1 MKKIDKNYF
10 PGWVRKSISFTI
22 DDGNLEMDK
31 KFIDIVKPYGIKGTF
46 NISNFYFDKLSPA
59 GYRAFYEG
67 YEIANHCKYHPYVF
81 DDGVEYV
88 IKDEPRPEHA
98 ESENTVYA
106 SAGVEGLFE
115 KEYVRGWRNITDV
128 KNYIRFTRECTAS
141 IKEVFGAQKIGFVWP
156 FGRQN
161 SAELFELLKKEPFY
175 GIRQGGETEDKTNFA
190 IPADR
195 YTWSFNAIHSSL
207 LSVAEK
213 FKNYPDDGALKT
225 FIFGA
230 HSIDFENAEKWC
242 DLEKFARDFGN
253 RPEKY
258 WYATNVEI
266 FDYEDAV
273 KALTVTDEKIE
284 NPTDIAV
291 YVTVDGEKTVIPPH
305 TEILF

>member
-46 NISNFYFDKLSPA
+46 NIGNFHFDKLSPE

-67 YEIANHCKYHPYVF
+67 YEIANHCRYHPYAF
-81 DDGVEYV
+81 ADGVEYV
-88 IKDEPRPEHA
+88 IKDTPHPEHA

-106 SAGVEGLFE
+106 TEVEGLFC
-115 KEYVRGWRNITDV
+115 KENPKGWRNITDA
-128 KNYIRFTRECTAS
+128 KNYIRFTRECTAI
-141 IKEVFGAQKIGFVWP
+141 IKEVFGAQKVGFVWP
-156 FGRQN
+156 FGRQR

-175 GIRQGGETEDKTNFA
+175 AMRQTGSTKDAQDFN

-195 YTWSFNAIHSSL
+195 TAWSYNANHSEL
-207 LSVAEK
+207 LSVSESFAA
-213 FKNYPDDGALKT
+213 YPDDGTLKAL
-225 FIFGA
+225 IFGV
-230 HSIDFENAEKWC
+230 HSIDFERSENWC
-242 DLEKFARDFGN
+242 DLEKFAREFGN
-253 RPEKY
+253 RPEEY

-273 KALTVTDEKIE
+273 NALTVTDEKIE

-291 YVTVDGEKTVIPPH
+291 YITVDGERIKMEPH
-305 TEILF
+305 SVYMI